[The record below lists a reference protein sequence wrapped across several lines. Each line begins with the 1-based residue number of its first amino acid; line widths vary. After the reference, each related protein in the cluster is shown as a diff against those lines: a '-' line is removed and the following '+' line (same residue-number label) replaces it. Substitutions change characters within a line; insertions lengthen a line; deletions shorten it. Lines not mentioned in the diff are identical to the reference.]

1 MINVSVVYTTNGR
14 HGLLKKFGVS
24 CEGNFFK
31 SPYPVRAFLKI
42 ITDLCPLMNR
52 NQRIVLLLLASI
64 NFTHI
69 LDFMIMMPLGNYL
82 MPYFNITP
90 QQFTLLVAAYTLSA
104 GVSGFIAAFFVDQY
118 DRKKIL
124 LFGYIG
130 FLAGTLACGLAPTY
144 HLLLAARLIAGLFGG
159 LIGAQVLAIV
169 SDMFVYEQRGRAMGA
184 VMSSFSIASTIG
196 VPFALYLANIFSWHA
211 PFILVAIVGTA
222 VVPLIYRF
230 VPPMDAHLQAAE
242 TERGRKLDV
251 LRDVLRDSTQWMA
264 LLFAGL
270 VMMGHFL
277 IIPFINPYM
286 EFNNGYSKMQTPM
299 IYLAGGIGAFF
310 AANFLGKLADQYGK
324 LKMFVICVVLS
335 LPLVIGITQLP
346 PIPFWIVLVL
356 FAIWFVLGTGRG
368 VASQAMIS
376 NVVSPEKRGSFMSFT
391 GSIQQLGTA
400 AASLIAGFVVVRG
413 SKGEIYRYEW
423 LGYISV
429 LILLLCIFIG
439 VKIFRAGKMPAGEV
453 VVKPGATTV
462 LAE

>member
-1 MINVSVVYTTNGR
+1 
-14 HGLLKKFGVS
+14 
-24 CEGNFFK
+24 
-31 SPYPVRAFLKI
+31 
-42 ITDLCPLMNR
+42 MNR
-52 NQRIVLLLLASI
+52 NQRIILLLLASI

-82 MPYFNITP
+82 MPYFDITP

-104 GVSGFIAAFFVDQY
+104 GASGFIAAFFVDRY

-130 FLAGTLACGLAPTY
+130 FLAGTLACGMAPTY
-144 HLLLAARLIAGLFGG
+144 HLLLTARLLAGTFGG

-211 PFILVAIVGTA
+211 PFILVAIIGTI
-222 VVPLIYRF
+222 VVPLIYKY
-230 VPPMDAHLQAAE
+230 VPAMDAHLKTAE
-242 TERGRKLDV
+242 EETGRKLGV
-251 LRDVLRDSTQWMA
+251 LKDVLRDSRQWMA

-270 VMMGHFL
+270 IMMGHFM
-277 IIPFINPYM
+277 IIPFINPYL

-299 IYLAGGIGAFF
+299 VYLAGGIGAFF
-310 AANFLGKLADQYGK
+310 AANFLGKLADRHGK
-324 LKMFVICVVLS
+324 LKIFVICVILS
-335 LPLVIGITQLP
+335 LPLVIAITQLP
-346 PIPFWIVLVL
+346 PIPFSIVLLL

-368 VASQAMIS
+368 VSAQAMIS
-376 NVVSPEKRGSFMSFT
+376 NVVPPEKRGSFMSFT
-391 GSIQQLGTA
+391 GSIQQLGTS
-400 AASLIAGFVVVRG
+400 AASLIAGLVVVKG
-413 SKGEIYRYEW
+413 AHGEIYHYER

-429 LILLLCIFIG
+429 VVLLICIFLG
-439 VKIFRAGKMPAGEV
+439 HKIFKAGNATSVLHAGEPV
-453 VVKPGATTV
+453 V